1 MTPHG
6 PGRQRRKHRVDPSR
20 ARAIRRSIAPAAAV
34 LLVLA
39 VTAAGATGTG
49 DAAVGQGAPAKT
61 RTRGLVARVRDLDY
75 RWRALDGSERVEE
88 SGERTTVTFSAD
100 LLFEFDRADL
110 TPAAGTRLGQLAD
123 QLSGLGPRAVT
134 IAGHS
139 DGRGD
144 PAYNQ
149 DLSVRRAHA
158 VEAPLAGRL
167 GAGFRFEVAGYGETR
182 PVASNEKSDGSDDP
196 DGRALNRRVEISF
209 PNR

>member
-1 MTPHG
+1 MTPRR
-6 PGRQRRKHRVDPSR
+6 PGHHRPGHRSGAPG
-20 ARAIRRSIAPAAAV
+20 ARALRRSGAPAAAV

-39 VTAAGATGTG
+39 VTAASATGTG
-49 DAAVGQGAPAKT
+49 NAAMGQGAPTKS

-88 SGERTTVTFSAD
+88 TGERTTVTFSAD

-139 DGRGD
+139 DGLGD

-149 DLSVRRAHA
+149 DLSLRRAHA

-182 PVASNEKSDGSDDP
+182 PVAPNEKSDGSDDP